1 MKHQPKLRAMMPQS
15 AQVGLDVAFAK
26 RSNGSPARD
35 STMITK
41 RSNHIPTF
49 TKIEITNSAVML
61 VRTFLRHNK
70 SGRNALQMNIVQL
83 AHPDGPNARYQKAA
97 PSAAW
102 PPTPAAKYSNQYA

>member
-1 MKHQPKLRAMMPQS
+1 MMPQS
-15 AQVGLDVAFAK
+15 AYLGCYVAFAK

-49 TKIEITNSAVML
+49 TKIEITNSAVIL
-61 VRTFLRHNK
+61 VRTFLRHNN

-83 AHPDGPNARYQKAA
+83 AHHDGPHARDPKAPRSA
-97 PSAAW
+97 PW
-102 PPTPAAKYSNQYA
+102 PPNRAGK